1 MDEKLD
7 TKLEFVPDN
16 ELTSLENEDFES
28 GEGEQ

>member
-7 TKLEFVPDN
+7 TKLEFVPVN
-16 ELTSLENEDFES
+16 ELTSPENEEFES